1 MNRRTDLLFVLF
13 FVSGFS
19 GLIYESVWAHYVKLF
34 LGHAAYAQTLVLVV
48 FIGGLAIGAALCAR
62 VAERIRNPLRVYAW
76 IEGGVGL
83 LSLVFHALFVAATDW
98 GYAVVLPATCE
109 QASTFCASQWLLAAA
124 LLLPQSVL
132 LGMTFPLMSSAVLR
146 LDPSR
151 PGHHIAA
158 LYFFNSFGAVLGVLA
173 SGFMLIPALGLPG
186 TLKFAGAANLVI
198 ALAAYLASRQ
208 APASLAA
215 QGTVSTPDEEGKR
228 SRLVVVLLATS
239 FLTGLSSFIYEIVWI
254 RMLSLVLGASTQ
266 SFELMLAAFIL
277 GLAAGGLWIRN
288 RIDAIVDPLR
298 YLGYVQISMG
308 LAAAATIFLYNGTFD
323 FMAWLLSSIAR
334 TSGGYLLF
342 NLASTAIALVVMLP
356 ATFCAGMTLPL
367 ITYRLLR
374 SATGERALGTVYAVN
389 TLGSIIGVAIAV
401 HLLLEWVGVRGALVI
416 GAGIDLVL
424 GVALLLHTRAKDGPV
439 FSAPVVAGVVLFTVM
454 ASTFHID
461 PRRSSSGVF
470 RTGSARISAGE
481 QIAFHRDGKTATVDV
496 IDFNHVRSIR
506 TNGKS
511 DAALSMSALRGP
523 TSDEYTM
530 ALLALLPMG
539 HQPKAQSAAVIG
551 FGSGMTTATLLAS
564 PTLKRVDTVEIEPA
578 MVEGAK
584 LFGAHVAPAFS
595 DPRSR
600 IVIDDAKSYFA
611 RGNNR
616 YDIIVSEPSNPW
628 VSGVS
633 SLFTEEFYARLSRY
647 MNDGG
652 VLCQWLHTY
661 EMDAATLASIFAALA
676 KTFPDFVIY
685 STIDTDIVV
694 IARKNAAPGL
704 FDNSVLA
711 YPKLRPVLE
720 RLRLDEGDIV
730 QRRLIA
736 SWGGVRPWFESL
748 RSPPNSDYR
757 PIVDHWASK
766 TRFTQ
771 ARVNEFIALQ
781 DSALPL
787 LELLAGAP
795 VPTTGR
801 HDASGTTFVE
811 GATRVAWELH
821 DTFFAAQAAAPGVML
836 DTRYLAARTVREW
849 TIQCPADLSFDAVL
863 PAMVSLAEDV
873 NPRID
878 PETAARLWKAVAASA
893 CAKKLDPARRRWLE
907 LFEATARRDA
917 QGMAR
922 NGLQILD
929 ESRGRR
935 NASSEYAFFSAV
947 TGAAILGD
955 LRLALAVLQK
965 GGDYWV
971 RPGTRT
977 IEREFLEAA
986 ISAAVLR
993 SPSR

>member
-1 MNRRTDLLFVLF
+1 
-13 FVSGFS
+13 
-19 GLIYESVWAHYVKLF
+19 
-34 LGHAAYAQTLVLVV
+34 
-48 FIGGLAIGAALCAR
+48 
-62 VAERIRNPLRVYAW
+62 
-76 IEGGVGL
+76 
-83 LSLVFHALFVAATDW
+83 
-98 GYAVVLPATCE
+98 
-109 QASTFCASQWLLAAA
+109 
-124 LLLPQSVL
+124 
-132 LGMTFPLMSSAVLR
+132 
-146 LDPSR
+146 
-151 PGHHIAA
+151 
-158 LYFFNSFGAVLGVLA
+158 
-173 SGFMLIPALGLPG
+173 
-186 TLKFAGAANLVI
+186 
-198 ALAAYLASRQ
+198 
-208 APASLAA
+208 
-215 QGTVSTPDEEGKR
+215 
-228 SRLVVVLLATS
+228 
-239 FLTGLSSFIYEIVWI
+239 
-254 RMLSLVLGASTQ
+254 
-266 SFELMLAAFIL
+266 
-277 GLAAGGLWIRN
+277 
-288 RIDAIVDPLR
+288 
-298 YLGYVQISMG
+298 
-308 LAAAATIFLYNGTFD
+308 
-323 FMAWLLSSIAR
+323 
-334 TSGGYLLF
+334 
-342 NLASTAIALVVMLP
+342 
-356 ATFCAGMTLPL
+356 
-367 ITYRLLR
+367 
-374 SATGERALGTVYAVN
+374 
-389 TLGSIIGVAIAV
+389 
-401 HLLLEWVGVRGALVI
+401 
-416 GAGIDLVL
+416 
-424 GVALLLHTRAKDGPV
+424 
-439 FSAPVVAGVVLFTVM
+439 
-454 ASTFHID
+454 
-461 PRRSSSGVF
+461 
-470 RTGSARISAGE
+470 
-481 QIAFHRDGKTATVDV
+481 
-496 IDFNHVRSIR
+496 
-506 TNGKS
+506 
-511 DAALSMSALRGP
+511 
-523 TSDEYTM
+523 
-530 ALLALLPMG
+530 
-539 HQPKAQSAAVIG
+539 
-551 FGSGMTTATLLAS
+551 
-564 PTLKRVDTVEIEPA
+564 
-578 MVEGAK
+578 
-584 LFGAHVAPAFS
+584 
-595 DPRSR
+595 
-600 IVIDDAKSYFA
+600 
-611 RGNNR
+611 
-616 YDIIVSEPSNPW
+616 
-628 VSGVS
+628 
-633 SLFTEEFYARLSRY
+633 